1 MVGIAL
7 VLSTYVVTQVSRWYL
22 AELLKGRNAL
32 CISIRSALQLH
43 DLLRIGPFL
52 LVGYIYQEVAR

>member
-1 MVGIAL
+1 M
-7 VLSTYVVTQVSRWYL
+7 LSTYVVTQVSRWYL

-32 CISIRSALQLH
+32 CISIRSGALQLH

-52 LVGYIYQEVAR
+52 LVDYIYQEVAR